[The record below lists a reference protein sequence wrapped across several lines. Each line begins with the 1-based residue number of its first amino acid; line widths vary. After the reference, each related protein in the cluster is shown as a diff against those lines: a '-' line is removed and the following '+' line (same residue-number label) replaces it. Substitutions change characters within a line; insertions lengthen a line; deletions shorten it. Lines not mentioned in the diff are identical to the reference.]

1 MTKLKLEIKSIAL
14 ADIEKIAD
22 FIVQNNKKAALC
34 LLNDFYIVFDNLCKF
49 PNLGHVRK
57 DFTHKN
63 IRFVLVKQNYVI
75 VYNIE
80 NDTICILRVLSNY
93 QEICNLL

>member
-14 ADIEKIAD
+14 TDIEKIAD
-22 FIVQNNKKAALC
+22 FIANDNKKAALS

-49 PNLGHVRK
+49 PNLGHIRK

-63 IRFVLVKQNYVI
+63 VRFIQVKLNYVI
-75 VYNIE
+75 VYNIK
-80 NDTICILRVLSNY
+80 NDAVCILRVLSNY